1 MKQHLA
7 QCCQQPERSGPR
19 QRLNTWL
26 FDLTNPVG
34 KRLNLTIMAMILCGA
49 FVSMLETLHHVTDTW
64 ESVIYGLSLL
74 VTGLFSIEYFLR
86 IYAAKNPLRYIFSF
100 YGLIDLLAVLP
111 AYVAGDFNSTIRL
124 LRVFRLLKLIRYLR
138 ALELF
143 IASLQDALESM
154 LVSLIAIA
162 IVVLL
167 GGNLIYYLEPVSV
180 HNAFEGAWWA
190 LVTMTTVGYGDIV
203 PHTPY
208 GQLVA
213 SLLMLFGLGMFAML
227 TGIISIKVAHVLS
240 QKAPCPHCQR
250 PLDATSVYCNFCGV
264 NIDEFKKQSEKKQS

>member
-1 MKQHLA
+1 MKQHLE
-7 QCCQQPERSGPR
+7 QCCQRHSDSLLR
-19 QRLNTWL
+19 KRLNTWL
-26 FDLTNPVG
+26 FDLSHPVG
-34 KRLNLTIMAMILCGA
+34 KRFNLMVMAIILCGA
-49 FVSMLETLHHVTDTW
+49 FVSMLETLHHVTDAW
-64 ESVIYGLSLL
+64 ESVIHSLSVL
-74 VTGLFSIEYFLR
+74 VTVLFSIEYLLR

-124 LRVFRLLKLIRYLR
+124 LRVLRLLKLIRYLK
-138 ALELF
+138 ALEMF
-143 IASLQDALESM
+143 VASLQDVLESM
-154 LVSLIAIA
+154 LVSVIAIA
-162 IVVLL
+162 IIVLL

-213 SLLMLFGLGMFAML
+213 SFLMLFGLGMFAML

-240 QKAPCPHCQR
+240 QKMPCPNCKR

-264 NIDEFKKQSEKKQS
+264 NIDECKQKSGKQS